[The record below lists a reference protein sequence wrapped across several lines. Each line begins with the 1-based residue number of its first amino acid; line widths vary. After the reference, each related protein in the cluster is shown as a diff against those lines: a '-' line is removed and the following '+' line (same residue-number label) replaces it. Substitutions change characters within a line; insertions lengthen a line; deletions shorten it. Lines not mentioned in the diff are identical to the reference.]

1 MMIVAAILSLQIAQA
16 EPPKWARRSEA
27 EGVVALELASRRYA
41 AEDHPDL
48 WLVGVAHIADA
59 EYYAVIDTLLKEADI
74 VLYESVAPSGTRPP
88 GGATME
94 ERVESTTRSLEFA
107 ADVAKRVAEQSGV
120 TFDNLDDVIS
130 QSNAID
136 PRISVWLG
144 EVSRDAWGNLFVLE
158 QDAGEGTVTVVSLGS
173 DGAAGGE
180 GEAADIRIS
189 RSISADAS
197 EDSEEGGNI
206 QQQLADVLGLAFQL
220 DSLPYD
226 HPDWQCSDLT
236 MDEVAR
242 RLEEEGAST
251 ELLETVAGTSLPA
264 KLASSIMQMFPALD
278 AISGGS
284 ASATARL
291 LIMEMLAMPD
301 SDRVLQGI
309 EPELH
314 VVIIEDRNK
323 AVIADLERLL
333 ADDADD
339 DSTIAVLYGAGHMV
353 DMAERLDQSF
363 GYVPVE
369 ERWLPSMTASIDETM
384 LSRRDLLQL
393 RFNLR
398 YQLHSMSKET
408 E

>member
-1 MMIVAAILSLQIAQA
+1 
-16 EPPKWARRSEA
+16 
-27 EGVVALELASRRYA
+27 
-41 AEDHPDL
+41 
-48 WLVGVAHIADA
+48 
-59 EYYAVIDTLLKEADI
+59 
-74 VLYESVAPSGTRPP
+74 
-88 GGATME
+88 
-94 ERVESTTRSLEFA
+94 
-107 ADVAKRVAEQSGV
+107 
-120 TFDNLDDVIS
+120 
-130 QSNAID
+130 
-136 PRISVWLG
+136 
-144 EVSRDAWGNLFVLE
+144 
-158 QDAGEGTVTVVSLGS
+158 
-173 DGAAGGE
+173 
-180 GEAADIRIS
+180 
-189 RSISADAS
+189 
-197 EDSEEGGNI
+197 
-206 QQQLADVLGLAFQL
+206 
-220 DSLPYD
+220 
-226 HPDWQCSDLT
+226 
-236 MDEVAR
+236 
-242 RLEEEGAST
+242 
-251 ELLETVAGTSLPA
+251 
-264 KLASSIMQMFPALD
+264 
-278 AISGGS
+278 
-284 ASATARL
+284 
-291 LIMEMLAMPD
+291 MEMLAMPD